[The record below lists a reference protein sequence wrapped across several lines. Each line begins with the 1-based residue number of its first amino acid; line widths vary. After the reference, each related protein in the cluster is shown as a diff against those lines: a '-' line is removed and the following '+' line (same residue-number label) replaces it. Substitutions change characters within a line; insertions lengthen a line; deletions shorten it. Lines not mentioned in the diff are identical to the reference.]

1 MQAELWTLQLPVD
14 YREATQRVAESGRIF
29 DHKEMKAE
37 EPERVGLM
45 TWGSP

>member
-1 MQAELWTLQLPVD
+1 MQAELWTLQLPV
-14 YREATQRVAESGRIF
+14 EATQRVAESGRIF
-29 DHKEMKAE
+29 DHKEMKAG